1 MHGDPSWFCM
11 NYTHVSQSHMAVLM
25 EEAIQIAWDY
35 LELTGEVEDA
45 EVCSRVLLYHV
56 ESMIRQGVRSRLL
69 LSNRAIRKYME
80 YKVTRDL
87 KLAI

>member
-1 MHGDPSWFCM
+1 MHYP
-11 NYTHVSQSHMAVLM
+11 YASQADMAVLM

-35 LELTGEVEDA
+35 LERTGEIEDA
-45 EVCSRVLLYHV
+45 EVCSRVLLYHT
-56 ESMIRQGVRSRLL
+56 ESMIRQGNRSRLL

-80 YKVTRDL
+80 FKINRDL

>member
-1 MHGDPSWFCM
+1 
-11 NYTHVSQSHMAVLM
+11 MAVLM

-35 LELTGEVEDA
+35 LEHTGEIEDA

-56 ESMIRQGVRSRLL
+56 ESMIRQGIRSRLL

-80 YKVTRDL
+80 FKITPDL

>member
-1 MHGDPSWFCM
+1 MH
-11 NYTHVSQSHMAVLM
+11 YTYISQSDMAILM

-35 LELTGEVEDA
+35 LERTGEIEDA
-45 EVCSRVLLYHV
+45 EVCSRVLLYYV

-80 YKVTRDL
+80 FKVNRDL
-87 KLAI
+87 RLAI